1 MSYAAALRRELSQR
15 NIAFAK
21 KNALLHSESY
31 GAVPAVA
38 YPPNAES
45 NSHGNFHRSSYQ
57 AIMQCAGWSCR
68 FDKVHSQKKSLPA
81 AEHGRWKELDSC
93 NSSDALLMNVL
104 CYPRVLESSHLR
116 ALLNLHDD
124 VVPEYGVKARVPIK
138 EGKFDRTEVDM
149 RLGNLL
155 VEAKLT
161 ESGFQTKR
169 AELIQ
174 RYRDLRKVFDVK
186 LLPRSGKDFKS
197 YQLIRNVLAAYA
209 TQQRFCV
216 ILDQRRPDLIEQ
228 WHSVQRA
235 VKLAD
240 MRVRCLVLTWQEL
253 ATALPEPLQV
263 FLAEKYGIAPR

>member
-1 MSYAAALRRELSQR
+1 MSYAAALRLELSHR
-15 NIAFAK
+15 NLAFAK
-21 KNALLHSESY
+21 RYALLHRESY

-38 YPPNAES
+38 YVPCET
-45 NSHGNFHRSSYQ
+45 SHGNFHSDSYK
-57 AIMQCAGWSCR
+57 AILKEPAWACR

-93 NSSDALLMNVL
+93 NSSDALLMNIF
-104 CYPRVLESSHLR
+104 CYPQVLESSHLR
-116 ALLNLHDD
+116 ALLNLHDE
-124 VVPEYGVKARVPIK
+124 VIPEFGVKARVPLK
-138 EGKFDRTEVDM
+138 EEKFDRTEVDM
-149 RLGNLL
+149 RLGDLL

-169 AELIQ
+169 AELVQ

-186 LLPRSGKDFKS
+186 LLPRSKKDFQS

-209 TQQRFCV
+209 TKHRFCV
-216 ILDQRRPDLIEQ
+216 VLDKRRPDLIEQ

-253 ATALPEPLQV
+253 AAALPEALQE
-263 FLAEKYGIAPR
+263 FLAEKYGIAS